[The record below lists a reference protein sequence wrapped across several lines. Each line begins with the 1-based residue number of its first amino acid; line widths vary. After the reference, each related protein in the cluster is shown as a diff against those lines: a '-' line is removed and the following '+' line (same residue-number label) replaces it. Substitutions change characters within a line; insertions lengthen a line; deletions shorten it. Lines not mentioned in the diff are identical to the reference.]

1 MPLEIKPA
9 YKVVHKG
16 IYLIEWLFRSKSYWG
31 TVLMFGGSLR
41 SYSVS
46 EPVALAETWTTTSI
60 RGGVIRLGITIRLI
74 W

>member
-31 TVLMFGGSLR
+31 TVLMFVGSLR
-41 SYSVS
+41 SYRVN
-46 EPVALAETWTTTSI
+46 ELVALAETWNTTTS
-60 RGGVIRLGITIRLI
+60 LGSAIQFRRHH
-74 W
+74 